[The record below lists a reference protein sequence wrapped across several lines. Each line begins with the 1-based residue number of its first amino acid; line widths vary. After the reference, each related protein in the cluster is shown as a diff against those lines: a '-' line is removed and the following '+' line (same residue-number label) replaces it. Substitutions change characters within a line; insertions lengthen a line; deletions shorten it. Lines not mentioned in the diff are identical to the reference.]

1 MYGTELNFKRWIL
14 RLFTF
19 LFLNWGGSYGI
30 VVKFSFLLTRIS
42 CSRYDSISTLVKY
55 YAIPL
60 LTILSIESGLK
71 FLGIRI
77 SSNIPYV
84 QNIVMKQVRNENFS
98 SNLKELRTFTGR
110 VTHGGLILLPAFFA
124 THHDL
129 HFLFPPPFSYSGRLF
144 EGGSRTISAT
154 EEECH
159 RTAKKLKRNL
169 DKIQTKASIEKTEI
183 EGKRERIQ
191 IEATRDKIQK
201 KHK

>member
-19 LFLNWGGSYGI
+19 LFLNWGGTYGI

-77 SSNIPYV
+77 SSNILYV

-98 SNLKELRTFTGR
+98 SNLKELRTFRG
-110 VTHGGLILLPAFFA
+110 THGGWILLP
-124 THHDL
+124 
-129 HFLFPPPFSYSGRLF
+129 HFLRLTMTCIFCSHPHLAIPEGCLRAEVEQFPQQRKSV
-144 EGGSRTISAT
+144 
-154 EEECH
+154 
-159 RTAKKLKRNL
+159 TAQPRNS
-169 DKIQTKASIEKTEI
+169 KET
-183 EGKRERIQ
+183 
-191 IEATRDKIQK
+191 
-201 KHK
+201 

>member
-1 MYGTELNFKRWIL
+1 MYRIKIQKMGLDALHIFVSQL
-14 RLFTF
+14 
-19 LFLNWGGSYGI
+19 GGSYGI

-98 SNLKELRTFTGR
+98 SNLKELRTFRG
-110 VTHGGLILLPAFFA
+110 THGG
-124 THHDL
+124 
-129 HFLFPPPFSYSGRLF
+129 
-144 EGGSRTISAT
+144 
-154 EEECH
+154 
-159 RTAKKLKRNL
+159 
-169 DKIQTKASIEKTEI
+169 
-183 EGKRERIQ
+183 
-191 IEATRDKIQK
+191 
-201 KHK
+201 